1 MKKII
6 RNIIEILVFAI
17 AYMAAMI
24 GEAFLTKFVIYI
36 GQVRGGAADW
46 TLMALLGIEAVLTA
60 ILTLIA
66 YINFKLNIKDWVR
79 SL

>member
-17 AYMAAMI
+17 AYMVAII
-24 GEAFLTKFVIYI
+24 GEAFLTNFVIYI
-36 GQVRGGAADW
+36 GQVRGSAADW
-46 TLMALLGIEAVLTA
+46 AFMVLLGIEAVLTA
-60 ILTLIA
+60 ILILIA
-66 YINFKLNIKDWVR
+66 YINFKLKIKDWVR